1 MPPTRAQAAPA
12 LLRAALASARYRRGA
27 RPSRLKQQQL
37 AVLAG
42 AATTRLAAAAR
53 LPARWPASLPVVPQV
68 VSHRPG
74 GLDSTVRAV
83 SGTAVFPTIA
93 RDTKAALP
101 RPPAHPKG
109 HAQQPP
115 HLQQQQLVQQ
125 HLLQRQQQQQQQFVQ
140 QQQLLVQQQRA
151 AKAPARAA
159 PDYVP
164 GYASPKL
171 IASPPHR
178 PRAAPDIV
186 TPPRQRGVS
195 VAAIAT
201 GGGTA
206 EDRIAASS
214 SMALEAAEK
223 QILHERLVQQEKDK
237 KKAQWEDGE
246 FTPSCALSPAP
257 GRHLPPPHRPTPS
270 HPRVSSSQSFAE
282 SSSTRSSRSHASNS
296 TLAPL
301 RRLCLVR
308 LDA

>member
-53 LPARWPASLPVVPQV
+53 LPAHWPASLLVVPQV

-93 RDTKAALP
+93 RDAKAALP
-101 RPPAHPKG
+101 RPPAHTKGG

-151 AKAPARAA
+151 AKAPARVA

-195 VAAIAT
+195 VAAVAT

-246 FTPSCALSPAP
+246 HSPSCALSPAP
-257 GRHLPPPHRPTPS
+257 GRPRPPPPWPTPS
-270 HPRVSSSQSFAE
+270 PPRVFSSQSFAE
-282 SSSTRSSRSHASNS
+282 SSSTRSSRSHALTIS
-296 TLAPL
+296 
-301 RRLCLVR
+301 R
-308 LDA
+308 